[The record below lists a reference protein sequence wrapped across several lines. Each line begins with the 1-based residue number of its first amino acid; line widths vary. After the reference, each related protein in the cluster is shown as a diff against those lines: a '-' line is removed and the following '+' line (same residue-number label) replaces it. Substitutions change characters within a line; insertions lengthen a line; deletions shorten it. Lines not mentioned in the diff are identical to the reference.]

1 MIVTTHTAHHAPI
14 RQLPEIVGA
23 LKHTTK
29 VNYSRPLR
37 RQFHPF
43 VLKKKQPA
51 LSLSAQKFRYLTLL
65 DFGSCLHIAMTCIFP
80 GLIIHTPC
88 SVQSGKRLSY
98 KKNKTPA
105 SGSGSSTKN
114 SSGSSRNH
122 SLTPSLDTMD
132 SKRPSSKVLTEKR
145 PSITGLL
152 QHKFKIIISK
162 LCILERYLLV
172 YSKIK

>member
-1 MIVTTHTAHHAPI
+1 MIVTKHRHTPI
-14 RQLPEIVGA
+14 RHLPETVD
-23 LKHTTK
+23 TTK
-29 VNYSRPLR
+29 VNYSCPLR

-43 VLKKKQPA
+43 VLKKKLPA

-80 GLIIHTPC
+80 GLIIYTPC
-88 SVQSGKRLSY
+88 SVKSGKRLSY

-122 SLTPSLDTMD
+122 SLTPSLDLDTMD

-152 QHKFKIIISK
+152 QHKLVLFSFIIKHKMI
-162 LCILERYLLV
+162 ILRRF
-172 YSKIK
+172 

>member
-1 MIVTTHTAHHAPI
+1 MQKIDQWPKSVKIDNSCDHRRNILHPVAEPQHPQHYQWNLQTQVIVTTAHHAPI

-80 GLIIHTPC
+80 GLIIHR
-88 SVQSGKRLSY
+88 VLFR
-98 KKNKTPA
+98 KTTELQEEQDP
-105 SGSGSSTKN
+105 GLRIGI
-114 SSGSSRNH
+114 
-122 SLTPSLDTMD
+122 LDQEQL
-132 SKRPSSKVLTEKR
+132 RILAEPLPHPV
-145 PSITGLL
+145 PGHHGLQETFL
-152 QHKFKIIISK
+152 
-162 LCILERYLLV
+162 
-172 YSKIK
+172 